1 MISKKSSQEAI
12 SMPLVENPLTVMA
25 LHLIS
30 RLWIERIQKRI
41 ATDLPEKF
49 KNFFFNIKKRAGSS
63 SSLKEDVCTSLY

>member
-1 MISKKSSQEAI
+1 MINRRSLQEAI
-12 SMPLVENPLTVMA
+12 AMPLVGNQRTVME